1 MSKTNNTMTP
11 KEKMNF
17 ILQVLQSCDTKE
29 QLFTTRKWGKSLIES
44 WDICRIQ
51 KQEYNNSLFRVVI
64 L

>member
-1 MSKTNNTMTP
+1 MTP

-29 QLFTTRKWGKSLIES
+29 QLFTTRKWAKSLIAS

-51 KQEYNNSLFRVVI
+51 KQEYNHMLFRVVS